1 MGGSGATDGG
11 RGDDATGPGLPW
23 QSATFYVIVATSMVV
38 PLDVPFVSPTLPVV
52 AEHFSVTGAR
62 ASFVLSAYAA
72 PGILSTPVFGVVADR
87 YGRRPVLVTGLLLY
101 GVFGVSVGFAETFT
115 QVLAL
120 RVLQGILG
128 ASVLTTIA
136 LTLVGDRY
144 EGPRR
149 DATMGV
155 ATGVTAL
162 GAAVYPAIGGA
173 LAEISWN
180 APFFGYAVTIPVAV
194 LAFFALKEPPVDPF
208 EGAGLAYFREALESL
223 PRRRA
228 TLLFATSI
236 AAALVTFGA
245 IFAGA
250 TFMLAADYGLS
261 AGRIGLY
268 TGATLFA
275 TAVVSSSNGRLSRY
289 ADHSTLIALG
299 FVGYSV
305 GLVGTWAASSPR
317 GVLLALLVVG
327 TAHGLVLPTVPS
339 ALSALAPGRFRGGV
353 LSVRTSLLLVSQ
365 TVGPPLFTAPAVALG
380 YGLPL
385 LVAGVVAGLVGSAAL
400 LVLWR
405 R

>member
-1 MGGSGATDGG
+1 MADADSPAAGGGSA
-11 RGDDATGPGLPW
+11 DADESGLPW
-23 QSATFYVIVATSMVV
+23 HSAAFYVIVATSLVV
-38 PLDVPFVSPTLPVV
+38 PLDIPFVSPALPVI
-52 AEHFSVTGAR
+52 AEHFSVTDAR
-62 ASFVLSAYAA
+62 ASLLLSAYAA

-101 GVFGVSVGFAETFT
+101 GVFGVAIGFADTFT

-120 RVLQGILG
+120 RVLQGVLG

-144 EGPRR
+144 AGTRR

-162 GAAVYPAIGGA
+162 GAAVYPAVGGA
-173 LAEISWN
+173 LAEVAWN
-180 APFFGYAVTIPVAV
+180 VPFYGYAVTIPVAV
-194 LAFFALKEPPVDPF
+194 LAFVALREPPVDPYG
-208 EGAGLAYFREALESL
+208 GAGLAYFRDALRSL

-228 TLLFATSI
+228 TLLFGTAVAS
-236 AAALVTFGA
+236 ALVTFGA

-261 AGRIGLY
+261 AGRIGLF

-275 TAVVSSSNGRLSRY
+275 TAVVSSLNGRIAPY
-289 ADHSTLIALG
+289 ADHATLIAVG

-305 GLVGTWAASSPR
+305 GLVGTWVASSPR
-317 GVLLALLVVG
+317 GVLAALLVVG
-327 TAHGLVLPTVPS
+327 ISHGLVLPSVPS
-339 ALSALAPGRFRGGV
+339 ALSALSPGRFRGGV

-380 YGLPL
+380 YGVPL
-385 LVAGVVAGLVGSAAL
+385 LVAGVVAGLVGTTAL
-400 LVLWR
+400 LVR
-405 R
+405 AR

>member
-1 MGGSGATDGG
+1 MGGSGATDDEHA
-11 RGDDATGPGLPW
+11 GDAVGAGLPW
-23 QSATFYVIVATSMVV
+23 RSATFYVIVATSMVV
-38 PLDVPFVSPTLPVV
+38 PLDVPFISPALPVV
-52 AEHFSVTGAR
+52 AEHFSVTDAQ
-62 ASFVLSAYAA
+62 ASLLLSAYAA

-101 GVFGVSVGFAETFT
+101 GVFGVAVGLAGSFT

-120 RVLQGILG
+120 RVLQGVLG

-136 LTLVGDRY
+136 LTLVGDRF
-144 EGPRR
+144 EGTRR

-162 GAAVYPAIGGA
+162 GAAVYPAVGGA
-173 LAEISWN
+173 LAEFSWN
-180 APFFGYAVTIPVAV
+180 APFLGYAVTIPVAV
-194 LAFFALKEPPVDPF
+194 LAFFALREPPVDPY
-208 EGAGLAYFREALESL
+208 EGAGLAYFRAALESL

-228 TLLFATSI
+228 TLLFATSV

-245 IFAGA
+245 IFSGA

-275 TAVVSSSNGRLSRY
+275 TAVVSSSNGRLARH
-289 ADHSTLIALG
+289 ADHATLIAVGFLG
-299 FVGYSV
+299 YGV
-305 GLVGTWAASSPR
+305 GLVGAWLASSPR

-365 TVGPPLFTAPAVALG
+365 TVGPPLFTVPALAFG
-380 YGLPL
+380 YGVPL
-385 LVAGVVAGLVGSAAL
+385 LVAGVVAGVVGVLAL
-400 LVLWR
+400 LVVGR